1 MRRNI
6 FLIALVLLP
15 AILVFA
21 AGEQEGG
28 EEQITITVWDFKY
41 GEVDGMQPAMQE
53 IDRQFMEKHPNIKIE
68 HEAQPN
74 NEYYNII
81 RAAVT
86 SGEGPDVVMFHGG
99 PLAYQFDEFQVNL
112 DPYIEEWRDEVPDF
126 TWAKA
131 SRDIDPSNGVK
142 VIPLT
147 NQGGGYYYNKEM
159 FREAGLDPDDP
170 PSDWDEFLAA
180 AEALDSAGITPI
192 LYGRPKSPEFF
203 YRTTLPNI
211 HGPEGAEAY
220 ATGERTFDDPG
231 FRQATEMMVE
241 IRDRGYFDR
250 EGYSMTY
257 FMETRDAFM
266 AGKGAMVAGL
276 ISDVAHWKDFSDALG
291 AENVGYF
298 PSINVPGAPHQDMQH
313 TQGVGIGYAV
323 MSWSENVDAA
333 AEYAMYYGRGE
344 GAKTLMEM
352 TGAMPANT
360 ALDIGEFGDSYPVL
374 EDILGYMRGGTTDI
388 FAGFVPGPIVRDVL
402 PRMADLLIVAEEITV
417 DEYVDRLDREFA
429 EAR

>member
-1 MRRNI
+1 MRNI
-6 FLIALVLLP
+6 VLILLVVP
-15 AILVFA
+15 VMFVS
-21 AGEQEGG
+21 AGGQAESGDETV
-28 EEQITITVWDFKY
+28 TITVWDFKY

-53 IDRQFMEKHPNIKIE
+53 IDRQFMEKHPNIEIV

-74 NEYYNII
+74 AEYYNII

-99 PLAYQFDEFQVNL
+99 PQSYQFDDFQVNL
-112 DPYIEEWRDEVPDF
+112 DPYIEDWRDEVPDF

-142 VIPLT
+142 LIPLT
-147 NQGGGYYYNKEM
+147 NQGGGYYYNREM
-159 FREAGLDPDDP
+159 FREAGLDPDEP
-170 PSDWDEFLAA
+170 PSDWEDFLAA
-180 AEALDSAGITPI
+180 SEALDDAGFTPI

-211 HGPEGAEAY
+211 HGPEGAAEF
-220 ATGERTFDDPG
+220 ATGERSFDDPG

-241 IRDRGYFDR
+241 IRDRGYFDQR
-250 EGYSMTY
+250 GFSMTY

-266 AGKGAMVAGL
+266 AGQGAMIAGL
-276 ISDVAHWKDFSDALG
+276 VSDVAHWKDFSDALG

-298 PSINVPGAPHQDMQH
+298 PSINVPNAPYRDMQH

-323 MSWSENVDAA
+323 MEWSENKDAA

-344 GAKTLMEM
+344 GATTLMSM

-360 ALDIGEFGDSYPVL
+360 QLEIGEFADSYPVL
-374 EDILGYMRGGTTDI
+374 VDILSYMQQGTTDI

-402 PRMADLLIVAEEITV
+402 PRLADLLIVADEITV
-417 DEYVDRLDREFA
+417 DEYVERLDQEL
-429 EAR
+429 EAAR